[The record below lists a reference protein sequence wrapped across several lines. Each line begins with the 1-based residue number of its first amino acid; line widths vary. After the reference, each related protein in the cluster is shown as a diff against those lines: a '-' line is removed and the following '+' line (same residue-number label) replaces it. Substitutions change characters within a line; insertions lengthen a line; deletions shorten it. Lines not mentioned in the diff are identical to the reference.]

1 MGRQIIFIIL
11 ALNCFHFFAQKNY
24 YNDFYFRPGLIK
36 ASATITP
43 GRMLQNKANS
53 IYLNGF
59 LEYVVDYNYSFRGEI
74 FQFIDAQ
81 YSIDSRFKDPNYMNR
96 IYFGGFRHFGKKNF
110 KITTGAQMG
119 VFMVDFD
126 YSAFERQ
133 FYVAPSFALKV
144 GADYYVW
151 DYFHFFANL
160 SYVNSKIRGT
170 QIGTQKMDELLFSA
184 GLGFQLNT
192 IKTKTKREINR

>member
-1 MGRQIIFIIL
+1 MGRQIILFSIL
-11 ALNCFHFFAQKNY
+11 LNCFTLVAQTTKNSSY
-24 YNDFYFRPGLIK
+24 DNYFRPGLIK

-59 LEYVVDYNYSFRGEI
+59 LEYVVDENYSFRGEI
-74 FQFIDAQ
+74 FQFIDAK
-81 YSIDSRFKDPNYMNR
+81 YSVTSSFTNPNYMNR
-96 IYFGGFRHFGKKNF
+96 IYFGGFRHFGKNNF
-110 KITTGAQMG
+110 KIATGAQMG
-119 VFMVDFD
+119 VLMADYD

-160 SYVNSKIRGT
+160 TYANSNIKGT
-170 QIGTQKMDELLFSA
+170 QTGKHKMDELLFSA
-184 GLGFQLNT
+184 GLGFQINT
-192 IKTKTKREINR
+192 IKVNK

>member
-1 MGRQIIFIIL
+1 MTL
-11 ALNCFHFFAQKNY
+11 VLNCLSIIAQKESSTSYDN
-24 YNDFYFRPGLIK
+24 YFRPRLIK

-59 LEYVVDYNYSFRGEI
+59 LEYVVDEKYSFRGEI
-74 FQFIDAQ
+74 FQFIDAK
-81 YSIDSRFKDPNYMNR
+81 YAGNSSFTNPNYMNR

-110 KITTGAQMG
+110 KIATGAQMG
-119 VFMVDFD
+119 VLMVDYD

-160 SYVNSKIRGT
+160 TYVNSNIRGT
-170 QIGTQKMDELLFSA
+170 QTGIHKMDELLFSA
-184 GLGFQLNT
+184 GLGFQINT
-192 IKTKTKREINR
+192 IKSK

>member
-24 YNDFYFRPGLIK
+24 HNDFYFRPGLIK

-96 IYFGGFRHFGKKNF
+96 IYFGSFRHFGKKNF

-119 VFMVDFD
+119 VLMVDFD

-151 DYFHFFANL
+151 DHFHFFANL
-160 SYVNSKIRGT
+160 TYVNSKIRGT
-170 QIGTQKMDELLFSA
+170 QIGTQKMNELLFSA

-192 IKTKTKREINR
+192 IKTKTKRENNR